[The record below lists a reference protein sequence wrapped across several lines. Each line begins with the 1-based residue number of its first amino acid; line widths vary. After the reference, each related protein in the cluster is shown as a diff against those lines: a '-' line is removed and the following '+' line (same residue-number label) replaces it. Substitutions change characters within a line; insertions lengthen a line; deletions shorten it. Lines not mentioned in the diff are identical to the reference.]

1 MRSWRKTEKLEMK
14 IREAAQGESPMV
26 AKISKMRL
34 PTVAYTI
41 LLLLVVGLLFR
52 LGNEN
57 FLSIYNL
64 NTIVGFAAVL
74 LMVALGQMCAI
85 LIGGIDLSV
94 GGLIS
99 FISVVFTVLVKP
111 IGYWVYPIC
120 LLIGLLFGFV
130 NGFLLTRVKIPSFIA
145 TLGTGGIL
153 SSLALLVSGTP
164 VNVPASTYSV
174 LDVVN
179 GSFLK
184 VSNVLYIAF
193 LVFVVFSIVLRL
205 TTVGRKIFYV
215 GSNIKMSWMSGIDVA
230 QIRNIAFML
239 SGLGASIAGI
249 MISSV
254 RYGGDPVAG
263 QVYVL
268 KSIAA
273 VVVGGTALT
282 GGTGGPANTLFGTL
296 LMSVLDNGMNV
307 VGIDPYF
314 QQSILGMMIIVSVVL
329 TFERGKTRMIK

>member
-1 MRSWRKTEKLEMK
+1 MN
-14 IREAAQGESPMV
+14 IRGAAKEPAAV
-26 AKISKMRL
+26 TARASKVRI
-34 PTVAYTI
+34 PSIAYTI
-41 LLLLVVGLLFR
+41 ALLLVVGLLFR

-64 NTIVGFAAVL
+64 NTIVSFAAVL

-111 IGYWVYPIC
+111 VGYWVYPIC
-120 LLIGLLFGFV
+120 VLIGIFFGFV
-130 NGFLLTRVKIPSFIA
+130 NGCLLTRVKIPSFIA

-153 SSLALLVSGTP
+153 TSLALLVSGTP
-164 VNVPASTYSV
+164 VNVPSSTYPV

-184 VSNVLYIAF
+184 ISNVLYIAF
-193 LVFVVFSIVLRL
+193 LFLVVFSVVLKFTSL
-205 TTVGRKIFYV
+205 GRKIYYI

-230 QIRNIAFML
+230 RNRNLAFML

-314 QQSILGMMIIVSVVL
+314 QQSILGLMIIVSVVL
-329 TFERGKTRMIK
+329 TFERGKTQMIK

>member
-1 MRSWRKTEKLEMK
+1 MK